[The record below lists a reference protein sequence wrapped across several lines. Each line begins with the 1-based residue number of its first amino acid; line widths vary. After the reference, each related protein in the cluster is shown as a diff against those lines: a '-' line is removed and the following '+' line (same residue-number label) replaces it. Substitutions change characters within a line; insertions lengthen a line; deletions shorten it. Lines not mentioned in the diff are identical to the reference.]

1 MKNSAAKL
9 KRFLCSSFH
18 SDSIGSV
25 RISLDIISFGI
36 VLFKN
41 VCFCWCF
48 CCFIGEQFCCH
59 QSVRLS
65 FFALIFT
72 CARVKLIQ
80 TASVRIF
87 RANNI
92 RVHSE
97 MISSLSHKTRCH
109 LLLSL
114 CFCFCVFFC
123 SFLSIP
129 FYGGDAQYYISLL
142 FGINVLLNSVYI
154 QIIVAAVY
162 FVFSPSVP

>member
-1 MKNSAAKL
+1 MNKKKHTIMKNSAAKV
-9 KRFLCSSFH
+9 KRYLCSSFH
-18 SDSIGSV
+18 SDSIGYV

-41 VCFCWCF
+41 VCFCCCC

-65 FFALIFT
+65 VFALIFT
-72 CARVKLIQ
+72 CARVKLIR

-109 LLLSL
+109 LLLSVFLFL
-114 CFCFCVFFC
+114 CFFFVH
-123 SFLSIP
+123 FFP
-129 FYGGDAQYYISLL
+129 FRSMVVMHNITFHSYS
-142 FGINVLLNSVYI
+142 VLTYC
-154 QIIVAAVY
+154 
-162 FVFSPSVP
+162 